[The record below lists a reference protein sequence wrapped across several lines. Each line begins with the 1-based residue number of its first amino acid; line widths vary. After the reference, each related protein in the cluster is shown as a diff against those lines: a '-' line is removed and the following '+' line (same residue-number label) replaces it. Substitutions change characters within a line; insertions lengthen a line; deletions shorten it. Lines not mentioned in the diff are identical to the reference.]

1 MKRAT
6 NDGRPLQSRSGVE
19 VLLCFLWQT
28 TFSSPDEDDYGPDE
42 IARVVV
48 LVYVPTRVPPGM
60 KTVMVGVIVYV
71 PAPVEVAAPKNLTAV
86 GAVTAAA
93 GMAIGG
99 VTVLVSV
106 SLEQVPAVR
115 QIAVV
120 PVIVE
125 AVRGNGV
132 LVVLLVNCVEVTVR
146 FHPAAA
152 PVRSLLV
159 NGIVYVAM
167 LPGVPV
173 KV

>member
-1 MKRAT
+1 M
-6 NDGRPLQSRSGVE
+6 
-19 VLLCFLWQT
+19 
-28 TFSSPDEDDYGPDE
+28 TFSSPGENDYGPDE

-60 KTVMVGVIVYV
+60 KTVMVGVTVYV
-71 PAPVEVAAPKNLTAV
+71 PAPEAAAAPKNLTAV

-99 VTVLVSV
+99 ATLFVSV
-106 SLEQVPAVR
+106 SAEQVPPVR

-120 PVIVE
+120 SVMVE
-125 AVRGNGV
+125 AVKGSGV
-132 LVVLLVNCVEVTVR
+132 LVVVLVNCVEVMDR

-159 NGIVYVAM
+159 NGIVYVAI

-173 KV
+173 NV